1 MFSKVQYTR
10 IEFNVSNIFFRQ
22 DENDKHFKLFVTV
35 DITSDNRI
43 SGAGL
48 DRIIRQ
54 QIQAYNKIGE
64 YTVHLDGHY
73 KFTTTEG
80 IFY

>member
-1 MFSKVQYTR
+1 MFY
-10 IEFNVSNIFFRQ
+10 FRQ
-22 DENDKHFKLFVTV
+22 DEKDKHFKLFVTA

-43 SGAGL
+43 SGASL

-54 QIQAYNKIGE
+54 HIQAYNKIGE

-73 KFTTTEG
+73 KFSTTEG
-80 IFY
+80 ILCDMNRKNKTKFSNYV